1 MMQRFPAVTC
11 WALSGSFLAWTAAPA
26 SAQPAAT
33 QPAPAPAAQT
43 QPTTHP
49 ATQPVTKIT
58 LNFMDA
64 PLDAVL
70 DHLSE
75 AAGMV
80 VVKDGPVDGRV
91 TVLSKQPITPDEAV
105 ALLNAVLKNN
115 GFTAITSGRTLT
127 IISRDKAKKG
137 GIPVHFGADPE
148 AIEAT
153 AALITQVVPLRNLDA
168 VKLKADLQ
176 PLLSTDADV
185 TATAGSNAII
195 ITDASVNIRRLVQI
209 ISGLDTKQSIL
220 SDIRIVQLKHANA
233 GAAAKL
239 IGNVFKGDAGPAA
252 GQPGMPPQ
260 QPGQPMPGGGAREG
274 PIPGGGVDQAL
285 RGGKVNAAADERT
298 NTLVITGP
306 VETLKVIDDLLKRLD
321 VDPSNAVSEIR
332 SFTLKFAQAE
342 ATAKLVTS
350 IFKTEQKDQDQDRY
364 SYYYGPRMPQESD
377 QGQTFKINVAFDER
391 TNTVIVTAPQ
401 GTLEMIAK
409 IIKDLDANPVATS
422 ELRVF
427 QLKHADAWSVSG
439 LIEDTF
445 NPKDNDNSEGFFR
458 YFYYGMS
465 TPTKKGA
472 KITAVSDDRTNSVI
486 VTAPSE
492 MLKAIEDVVKKLDS
506 NPISEE
512 TLFIYR
518 LKNGQAD
525 NLELVLNTLFG
536 NISQPQQQQQ
546 NNGNQPFNG
555 DQQQQQQQNTGS
567 GRSSRSRSSRRGDD
581 RNSSNRRGG
590 ARNGR
595 GRTGNTPQLSPGLTR
610 AITELSGEVFV
621 VADLDTNALIVTTAA
636 KYESLVRQIIDELD
650 RPVPQVLIK
659 VLVAEVTHDDSS
671 DLGVDFSILNSR
683 SGGFG
688 QSYGTQFGAP
698 TNPSGLVVRLVE
710 PDITAT
716 LHALA
721 QAGKLEVLSRPYVL
735 ASDNQLARITV
746 GQQVP
751 FITNSRV
758 TDLGQTI
765 NTVEYDDIGII
776 LYVTPHI
783 NPDGLVIL
791 DVAPEISSLSA
802 NSIPISNDVSV
813 PIINTRSAESR
824 VGVKTGH
831 TIVIGGLMED
841 QKRSSVD
848 KVPIL
853 GDIPGLNLIFS
864 RRRVTKTKTELLI
877 FLTPHVAQE
886 PDSLQPMST
895 QEVEGTKLTPKAITP
910 GTFDEHLKG
919 MERGN
924 VPQTQPARS
933 STSVFRPG
941 GQAEIPDVAAEAP
954 TTRPNE

>member
-1 MMQRFPAVTC
+1 MKHRFPCLAHWLYILLCPVC
-11 WALSGSFLAWTAAPA
+11 LVSGVR
-26 SAQPAAT
+26 AQPPATQATTAPTSAT
-33 QPAPAPAAQT
+33 QPST
-43 QPTTHP
+43 QP
-49 ATQPVTKIT
+49 AEKIT
-58 LNFMDA
+58 LNFKDA

-75 AAGMV
+75 AAGLV
-80 VVKDGPVDGRV
+80 IVKDGPVDGRV
-91 TVLSKQPITPDEAV
+91 TVLSKQPISSNEAV

-127 IISRDKAKKG
+127 ITSRDKAKKG
-137 GIPVHFGADPE
+137 GIPVQFGADPE

-153 AALITQVVPLRNLDA
+153 PKLVTQVVPLRNLDA

-195 ITDASVNIRRLVQI
+195 ITDASVNIRRVVQI
-209 ISGLDTKQSIL
+209 IAGLDTQQSIL
-220 SDIRIVQLKHANA
+220 SDIRIIQLKHANA
-233 GAAAKL
+233 TAAAKL
-239 IGNVFKGDAGPAA
+239 ITSVFKGDAGPMP

-260 QPGQPMPGGGAREG
+260 QPGQPAAGGAHEG

-285 RGGKVNAAADERT
+285 RGAKVNAAADERT
-298 NTLVITGP
+298 NTLVIAGP
-306 VETLKVIDDLLKRLD
+306 VETLKVIDNLLKQLD
-321 VDPSNAVSEIR
+321 VEPSNALSEIR
-332 SFTLKFAQAE
+332 AFPLRYAVAE
-342 ATAKLVTS
+342 STAKLIESV
-350 IFKTEQKDQDQDRY
+350 FKSEDKDNQNSRY
-364 SYYYGPRMPQESD
+364 GYFFGPMMN
-377 QGQTFKINVAFDER
+377 QGQDSGQQVKINVAFDER
-391 TNTVIVTAPQ
+391 TNTVIVTAPPP
-401 GTLEMIAK
+401 TLKMIEGLL
-409 IIKDLDANPVATS
+409 KDLDANPAVTA
-422 ELRVF
+422 ELKVF
-427 QLKHADAWSVSG
+427 QLKHADAFLVST

-445 NPKDNDNSEGFFR
+445 NPKSADADNSIIR
-458 YFYYGMS
+458 YFYYEGQ
-465 TPTKKGA
+465 TPAKKGP

-486 VTAPSE
+486 VTAPKE
-492 MLKAIEDVVKKLDS
+492 LLKTVEELIDKLDS
-506 NPISEE
+506 NPVSEE

-546 NNGNQPFNG
+546 GQNGNQPFNG
-555 DQQQQQQQNTGS
+555 DQQQQQQNSGS
-567 GRSSRSRSSRRGDD
+567 GRSSRSRSSRNGNND
-581 RNSSNRRGG
+581 RASNRRGG
-590 ARNGR
+590 TRNSRGRNG
-595 GRTGNTPQLSPGLTR
+595 NNMPQLSPGLTR
-610 AITELSGEVFV
+610 AVTELSGEVFV
-621 VADLDTNALIVTTAA
+621 VADLDTNALLVTTAA
-636 KYESLVRQIIDELD
+636 KYEHLVRQIIDELD

-659 VLVAEVTHDDSS
+659 VLVAEVTHDNSS

-683 SGGFG
+683 PGGFG

-802 NSIPISNDVSV
+802 NSIPISNEVSV

-824 VGVKTGH
+824 VGVKTGN

-853 GDIPGLNLIFS
+853 GDIPLLNLIFS
-864 RRRVTKTKTELLI
+864 RQRVTKTKTELLI
-877 FLTPHVAQE
+877 FLEPHVAQE
-886 PDSLQPMST
+886 PESLRPMSE
-895 QEVEGTKLTPKAITP
+895 QEMKGTTLTPKAISP
-910 GTFDEHLKG
+910 GTFNEHLEG
-919 MERGN
+919 LHRGD

-941 GQAEIPDVAAEAP
+941 GQGELPNADERPPA
-954 TTRPNE
+954 TRPDR